1 MKANTQEGMN
11 MSDFLSGL
19 GGIIKG
25 MQPLMGEEAK
35 KDASMN
41 AFLIQTDLNE
51 LEKKKQGVLARI
63 GAAVLEARSG
73 GKYPE
78 FSELCEEAAE
88 VEKLIGRKRAEA
100 EEAKRAAE
108 DAKRAEQYEADAR
121 TCKSCGAENPPGTKF
136 CQECGEKLIA
146 PVSSKCPSCG
156 AENPPGTKFCR
167 DCGAKLGAAATPKCP
182 GCGAEN
188 PPGTKFCRDCGT
200 KL

>member
-1 MKANTQEGMN
+1 

-41 AFLIQTDLNE
+41 AFLMQTDLNE
-51 LEKKKQGVLARI
+51 MEKKKQEVLARI
-63 GAAVLEARSG
+63 GEAVMEAGSG

-78 FSELCEEAAE
+78 FAELCGEAAE
-88 VEKLIGRKRAEA
+88 IEKQIERKRTEV

-108 DAKRAEQYEADAR
+108 EKKRADQQELDAR
-121 TCKSCGAENPPGTKF
+121 TCRSCGTENPPGTKF
-136 CQECGEKLIA
+136 CKECGEKLAA
-146 PVSSKCPSCG
+146 PVSPKCPSCG

-167 DCGAKLGAAATPKCP
+167 DCGTKLGAAASPNCTQ
-182 GCGAEN
+182 CGAEN